1 MAYCINCGT
10 MLADG
15 ARFCQSCGMRVV
27 NDETAA
33 HYEQNERKKDFSV
46 KTFKA
51 RLLSTEDEKKKR
63 NLISMIKQYPSK
75 YDETKLEL
83 IKSFPVPQD
92 ADELKELIVFAM
104 ANIDT
109 KYSARGV
116 VNELVNMLYSVNVDL
131 AMQKNISDAW
141 VTKMQQAF
149 NTIESLYSEDT
160 SFDEIRRMYYE
171 KLTALNMQ
179 YR

>member
-1 MAYCINCGT
+1 
-10 MLADG
+10 
-15 ARFCQSCGMRVV
+15 
-27 NDETAA
+27 
-33 HYEQNERKKDFSV
+33 
-46 KTFKA
+46 
-51 RLLSTEDEKKKR
+51 
-63 NLISMIKQYPSK
+63 MIKQYPSK